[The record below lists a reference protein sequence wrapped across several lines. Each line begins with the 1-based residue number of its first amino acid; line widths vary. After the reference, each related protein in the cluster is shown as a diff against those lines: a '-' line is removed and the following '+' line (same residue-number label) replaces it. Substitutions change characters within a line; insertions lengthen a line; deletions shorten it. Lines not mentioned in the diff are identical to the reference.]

1 MSRPRPEASTSCA
14 AGGRTPSAKRGRTH
28 RGAPRERGAR
38 VMTRALAISLNAGDA
53 EPLAAFCQALGVPFV
68 LLAAGGDAPVDV
80 GAEKIV
86 RLEGDIPPADALS
99 AFIAEMADGFD
110 LIVGVAHMAGKDLL
124 PRIAG
129 LLGQS
134 MVGDIVEVLSASER
148 RFLRPVVAGNA
159 FAEVEVANGPFVASV
174 RATAFKSAARGGN
187 AAVETQP
194 APSQGSTK
202 RVSVSE
208 AEGGRPDLTQ
218 ARVVVS
224 GGRPLKD
231 AETFERLIGGLAD
244 VLGGAA
250 GATRAAVDSGIAPND
265 LQVGQTGKVVAPE
278 LYVAAGVSG
287 STQHVAGM
295 KDSKVI
301 VAINTDPDAP
311 IFEIADFGLVMDL
324 FDAIPQLIERLRD

>member
-1 MSRPRPEASTSCA
+1 MN
-14 AGGRTPSAKRGRTH
+14 K
-28 RGAPRERGAR
+28 
-38 VMTRALAISLNAGDA
+38 ALAISLNAGDA
-53 EPLAAFCQALGVPFV
+53 EPLAAFCQALGVPYV
-68 LLAAGGDAPVDV
+68 LLAAGGDSPADL
-80 GAEKIV
+80 GAERIL
-86 RLEGDIPPADALS
+86 RLEGEIPPADALA
-99 AFIAEMADGFD
+99 AFIAEKADEYD
-110 LIVGVAHMAGKDLL
+110 LIVGVAHMAGKDVM

-129 LLGQS
+129 LLDRP
-134 MVGDIVEVLSASER
+134 MVGDIVEILSAAER
-148 RFLRPVVAGNA
+148 RFLRPIVAGNA
-159 FAEVEVANGPFVASV
+159 FAEVEVSEETFVASV
-174 RATAFKSAARGGN
+174 RATAFKGAARSGDSP
-187 AAVETQP
+187 AETES
-194 APSQGSTK
+194 APSQGATK

-244 VLGGAA
+244 ALGGAA

-278 LYVAAGVSG
+278 LYIAAGVSG

-295 KDSKVI
+295 KDSKVV

-311 IFEIADFGLVMDL
+311 IFDIADFGLVMDL
-324 FDAIPQLIERLRD
+324 YDAIPQLIERLKP

>member
-1 MSRPRPEASTSCA
+1 MN
-14 AGGRTPSAKRGRTH
+14 K
-28 RGAPRERGAR
+28 
-38 VMTRALAISLNAGDA
+38 ALAISLNAGDA
-53 EPLAAFCQALGVPFV
+53 EPLAAFCQALGAPYV
-68 LLAAGGDAPVDV
+68 LLAAGGDSPADL
-80 GAEKIV
+80 GAEKV
-86 RLEGDIPPADALS
+86 LRLEGEVPPADALA
-99 AFIAEMADGFD
+99 AFIAEKADEYD
-110 LIVGVAHMAGKDLL
+110 LIVGVAHMAGKDVM

-129 LLGQS
+129 LLDRP
-134 MVGDIVEVLSASER
+134 MVGDIVEVLSAAER
-148 RFLRPVVAGNA
+148 RFLRPIVAGNA
-159 FAEVEVANGPFVASV
+159 FAEVEVSEGTFVASV
-174 RATAFKSAARGGN
+174 RATAFKSASRSGDSPT
-187 AAVETQP
+187 ETES
-194 APSQGSTK
+194 APSQGATK

-244 VLGGAA
+244 ALGGAA

-278 LYVAAGVSG
+278 LYIAAGVSG

-295 KDSKVI
+295 KDSKVV

-311 IFEIADFGLVMDL
+311 IFDIADFGLVMDL
-324 FDAIPQLIERLRD
+324 YDAIPQLIERLKP